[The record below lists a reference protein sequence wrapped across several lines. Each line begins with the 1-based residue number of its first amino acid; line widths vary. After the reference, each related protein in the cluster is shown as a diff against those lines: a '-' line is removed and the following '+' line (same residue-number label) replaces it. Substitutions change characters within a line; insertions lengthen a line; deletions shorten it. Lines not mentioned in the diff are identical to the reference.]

1 MAGGV
6 GWLYLL
12 RHERA
17 LDFGPH
23 IPGALPLE
31 QLAGEASQ
39 PLGRMAVAWLPTGA
53 AAGVVLMVLTRARVG
68 ARLLGLTLMS
78 FVVLFLSTAAS
89 DAVAQNERLLDH
101 LGAPLARGGVWAAVL
116 LLVTGSLLAETMLGA
131 SRRASGAAA
140 AG

>member
-12 RHERA
+12 RHARV

-39 PLGRMAVAWLPTGA
+39 PLGRMAAAWLPTGA
-53 AAGVVLMVLTRARVG
+53 AAGVVLMMLTGARVG
-68 ARLLGLTLMS
+68 ARLLGLTLVS
-78 FVVLFLSTAAS
+78 FFVLFLSTSAS
-89 DAVAQNERLLDH
+89 DALAQNERLLDH

-116 LLVTGSLLAETMLGA
+116 LVVTGSLLAEVALGA
-131 SRRASGAAA
+131 APRASGASA